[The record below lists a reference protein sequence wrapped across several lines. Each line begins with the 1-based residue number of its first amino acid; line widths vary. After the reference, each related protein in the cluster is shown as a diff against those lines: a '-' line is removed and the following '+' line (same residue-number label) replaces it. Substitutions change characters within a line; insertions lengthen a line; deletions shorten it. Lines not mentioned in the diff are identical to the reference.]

1 MPVIIWMTCRD
12 YADAFTKQSAL
23 ENELNVWGT
32 MILRTRIHVNASRLH
47 KWLALVIGAQLLIWF
62 ASGVIMSFLPIDK
75 VRGEHLVDRE
85 TIAAI
90 PPNTLMVAPATLV
103 TQAGAPV
110 EAVALRMLDGRAI
123 AEVATGKGIRLFDA
137 RTGAALPPV
146 DAVQAT
152 RIARTAWK
160 GADKPASLPSR
171 VTAESPE
178 YRGALPA
185 WRIAFAD
192 ADHTS
197 VFVAAESGKITAVRT
212 GTWRLYDFFWSL
224 HIMDWKNHENFNTWW
239 LLAFA
244 IGGLIL
250 GLAGTILLFMRWPVR
265 RRRSVR

>member
-1 MPVIIWMTCRD
+1 M
-12 YADAFTKQSAL
+12 K
-23 ENELNVWGT
+23 
-32 MILRTRIHVNASRLH
+32 LRTRIHVTASRLH

-85 TIAAI
+85 AIATI
-90 PPNTLMVAPATLV
+90 PQNTSMIAPATLV
-103 TQAGAPV
+103 AKANAPV
-110 EAVALRMLDGRAI
+110 EAVVWRMLDGRAI
-123 AEVATGKGIRLFDA
+123 AEVTTGKGIRLFDA
-137 RTGAALPPV
+137 RTGAAVPPV

-152 RIARTAWK
+152 RIAQAAWK
-160 GADKPASLPSR
+160 GTDKPVSSPSR

-192 ADHTS
+192 ADRTS
-197 VFVAAESGKITAVRT
+197 IFVAAESGRITAVRT

-244 IGGLIL
+244 IGGLAL
-250 GLAGTILLFMRWPVR
+250 GIAGTILLFMRWPFR
-265 RRRSVR
+265 RRKIAR